1 MSYRMGVS
9 FAKDALIM
17 LSRIFNFGR
26 GRHRR
31 EAVVRDLI
39 AAVNRMDYVRASELL
54 TEDFS
59 YYDASGKGIEGRDR
73 FIEEDRRFR
82 EASGNA
88 PIVVES
94 LDNNRGEVLLRGY
107 LDSDIEQ
114 ISGPTLWR
122 IVFEG
127 DKIACADVTRSHSQ
141 MTLPAFAN
149 RKNRQSA

>member
-1 MSYRMGVS
+1 
-9 FAKDALIM
+9 M
-17 LSRIFNFGR
+17 LSRIFSFGR
-26 GRHRR
+26 AKHRR

-39 AAVNRMDYVRASELL
+39 AAVNSMDYARVSELL

-107 LDSDIEQ
+107 VDSDIEQ
-114 ISGPTLWR
+114 IGGPTLWR
-122 IVFEG
+122 LVFEG
-127 DKIACADVTRSHSQ
+127 DKIACADVTRSHSH

>member
-1 MSYRMGVS
+1 MGAS
-9 FAKDALIM
+9 FAKDAPIM

-26 GRHRR
+26 AKHRR

-39 AAVNRMDYVRASELL
+39 AAVNSMDYARVSELL

-94 LDNNRGEVLLRGY
+94 LDHNRGEVLLRGH
-107 LDSDIEQ
+107 LESDMEE

-122 IVFEG
+122 IIFEG
-127 DKIACADVTRSHSQ
+127 EKVACADVTRSHSNL
-141 MTLPAFAN
+141 TLPAFAN
-149 RKNRQSA
+149 RNKRQSA